1 MQLDEN
7 DISKPLESE
16 LEALWRFALKLTSN
30 NDDASDL
37 VQRTCV
43 RALEQQENYV
53 PVGKFRSWLF
63 RIQHRVWL
71 NELRSKKIRSH
82 YSLDTVTSTVVTA
95 EGLVTPLVQGSPED
109 ALETNYYLTQVS
121 TAVEN
126 LPEAQRLV
134 ILLVSVEGLS
144 YTEAAEVLDV
154 PIGTVMSRLA
164 RARVAIGH
172 LQIEKAPAVMSA
184 KSC

>member
-1 MQLDEN
+1 MQLEEN
-7 DISKPLESE
+7 DISKLLESE

-71 NELRSKKIRSH
+71 NELRSKKIRNH
-82 YSLDTVTSTVVTA
+82 YSLDTVTSTVDSA
-95 EGLVTPLVQGSPED
+95 EGSVQGSPED
-109 ALETNYYLTQVS
+109 ALETNYYLTQVI

-134 ILLVSVEGLS
+134 MLLVSVEGLR

-164 RARVAIGH
+164 RARVAIGR